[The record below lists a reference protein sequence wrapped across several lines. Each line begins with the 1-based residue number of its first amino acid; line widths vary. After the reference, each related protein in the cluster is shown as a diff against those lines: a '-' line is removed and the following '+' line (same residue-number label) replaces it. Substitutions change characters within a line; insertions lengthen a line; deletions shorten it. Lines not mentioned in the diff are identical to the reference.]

1 MSSYATA
8 GLYRMTVEEMLYTPR
23 TQAEKKKFE
32 GQDALT
38 GAKRV
43 TKLLSKFESGKLD
56 ETMDQTE
63 AEISIHFATPPPQPK
78 PRTIVMTSTPIKNNS
93 PKFEAPEI
101 EDLLEES
108 FAKLDLVET
117 PILRQGHRRVST
129 IRDKMSKMDQGFQT
143 PVQKKS
149 ILKKASNSAGST
161 YSSASSTSST
171 SSSTS
176 SGKPG
181 KSSTRPIREIVSK
194 YPAEI
199 REQVHQKFNKYFSW
213 SAEMLQTIATHV
225 AETRLE
231 ALHNT
236 QPSEVVRCLRSMYQL
251 CLDGS
256 CKEMNALCS
265 ALFDLLGSGV
275 NMQKVSIH
283 EEYVVM
289 KYSKKL

>member
-23 TQAEKKKFE
+23 TQIEKKKFE

-56 ETMDQTE
+56 ETMDEPE
-63 AEISIHFATPPPQPK
+63 AEISIHFATPPAQPK

-93 PKFEAPEI
+93 PRFLEDVPEI
-101 EDLLEES
+101 EELLEES
-108 FAKLDLVET
+108 FAKLELTET

-149 ILKKASNSAGST
+149 ILKKTSNSAGST

-181 KSSTRPIREIVSK
+181 KSSTRPIREIVS
-194 YPAEI
+194 
-199 REQVHQKFNKYFSW
+199 
-213 SAEMLQTIATHV
+213 
-225 AETRLE
+225 
-231 ALHNT
+231 
-236 QPSEVVRCLRSMYQL
+236 
-251 CLDGS
+251 
-256 CKEMNALCS
+256 
-265 ALFDLLGSGV
+265 
-275 NMQKVSIH
+275 
-283 EEYVVM
+283 
-289 KYSKKL
+289 

>member
-23 TQAEKKKFE
+23 TQVEKKKFE
-32 GQDALT
+32 GQDQLT
-38 GAKRV
+38 GVKRV
-43 TKLLSKFESGKLD
+43 TKLLGKFESGNLD
-56 ETMDQTE
+56 QTMDQSE
-63 AEISIHFATPPPQPK
+63 AELSIHFATPPPQPK
-78 PRTIVMTSTPIKNNS
+78 PRTSVMTSTPIKNNS
-93 PKFEAPEI
+93 PRFEAPEI

-117 PILRQGHRRVST
+117 PILRQPHRRVGYSA
-129 IRDKMSKMDQGFQT
+129 IRDKMSMMDKGYQT

-149 ILKKASNSAGST
+149 ILKKTYNSAGST
-161 YSSASSTSST
+161 YSSASSSASSGT
-171 SSSTS
+171 PS
-176 SGKPG
+176 SGK
-181 KSSTRPIREIVSK
+181 STRPIREAVNK

-213 SAEMLQTIATHV
+213 SAELLQTIASHV

-231 ALHNT
+231 ALHSI
-236 QPSEVVRCLRSMYQL
+236 QPTEVVRCLQSMYQL